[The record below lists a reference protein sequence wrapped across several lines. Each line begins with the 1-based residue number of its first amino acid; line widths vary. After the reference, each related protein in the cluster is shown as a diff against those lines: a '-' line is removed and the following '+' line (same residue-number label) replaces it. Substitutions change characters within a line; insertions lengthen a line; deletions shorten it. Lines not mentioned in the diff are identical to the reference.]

1 MSQSSGEAALRA
13 QLTRWQAAGLID
25 AGQAA
30 GIEAAEARQAA
41 EPGRGRQPAPPASPR
56 RAIVVEA
63 LGYLGAVLAA
73 MAGFI
78 AVRDLWPGIPAG
90 AELTLAAGSAIV
102 LLAAGLIAGRT
113 ARSRPAGQAPPLR
126 RLRSVLWLASAGAL
140 TAFSVVL
147 TGPSFAGSGMTAR
160 LLVTE
165 AVTAGYL
172 AVLWWRSQAPLL
184 HLAVFAAAAALD
196 GTAIG
201 RAWPGAAGWAPGL
214 GVWALALLWGL
225 AVYRG
230 WLVSAT
236 AGYLAAAAGLLVG
249 AQLGIAAAGG
259 PALAA
264 ATVAGLLAAGVLA
277 RRVLLV
283 GAGGLGALVLLPQV
297 ASRYLPADAGGAM
310 AVLAAGLVIL
320 AAALWLARR
329 QAGPASA
336 S

>member
-1 MSQSSGEAALRA
+1 MSQSSGGAVLHS
-13 QLTRWQAAGLID
+13 QLARWQAAGLID

-30 GIEAAEARQAA
+30 GIEAAEAGDAGDA
-41 EPGRGRQPAPPASPR
+41 GPGRPPAPPRSPR

-78 AVRDLWPGIPAG
+78 AIGDLWPGIPAG
-90 AELTLAAGSAIV
+90 AGLALAAGTASV
-102 LLAAGLIAGRT
+102 LLAAGVVAGRT
-113 ARSRPAGQAPPLR
+113 SRSRRAAQPGLR
-126 RLRSVLWLASAGAL
+126 RLRSVLWLASAGSLA
-140 TAFSVVL
+140 AFAVVL
-147 TGPSFAGSGMTAR
+147 TGPSFAGYGLTVR
-160 LLVTE
+160 LLSAE

-172 AVLWWRSQAPLL
+172 AVLWWRSQAALL
-184 HLAVFAAAAALD
+184 HLALFAAAAALD
-196 GTAIG
+196 GTAIA

-214 GVWALALLWGL
+214 GVWALALVWGL
-225 AVYRG
+225 AAYRG

-236 AGYLAAAAGLLVG
+236 AGYLAAAAGLLAG

-259 PALAA
+259 PALAL
-264 ATVAGLLAAGVLA
+264 ATVTGLLTAGVLA

-297 ASRYLPADAGGAM
+297 ASRYLPAGAAGAG

-329 QAGPASA
+329 NATPAGAA
-336 S
+336 

>member
-1 MSQSSGEAALRA
+1 MSQSSGEAALHA

-41 EPGRGRQPAPPASPR
+41 DPGRGRPPAPPVSSR

-90 AELTLAAGSAIV
+90 AGLALAGGTAIV

-113 ARSRPAGQAPPLR
+113 ALSQPAGQPALR

-140 TAFSVVL
+140 TAFCVVL

-172 AVLWWRSQAPLL
+172 AVLWRRSQAPLL

-201 RAWPGAAGWAPGL
+201 RAWPGAAGWAPGP

-230 WLVSAT
+230 WLASAT
-236 AGYLAAAAGLLVG
+236 AGYLAAAAGLLAG
-249 AQLGIAAAGG
+249 AQLSIAPAGG
-259 PALAA
+259 PALAV

-297 ASRYLPADAGGAM
+297 ASRYLPPGAAGAV